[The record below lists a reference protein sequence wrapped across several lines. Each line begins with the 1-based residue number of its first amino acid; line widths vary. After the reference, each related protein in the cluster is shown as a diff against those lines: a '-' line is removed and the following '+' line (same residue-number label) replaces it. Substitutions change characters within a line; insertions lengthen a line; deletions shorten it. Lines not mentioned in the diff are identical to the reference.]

1 MIDDVVPDLDDYK
14 PKRLVSVSPG
24 TRCVLLG
31 VEGIRPSR
39 HIPRGRR
46 HRRMIHRA
54 ESRSD
59 EDCRFRR
66 SQKERGRG
74 LMRRLLD
81 LGITKGCTFTVVQG
95 GGRGPVLIEVRGT
108 RIALGHHM
116 ACRIL
121 VREVSSTVED

>member
-1 MIDDVVPDLDDYK
+1 VIDDVPDLDDYK

-24 TRCVLLG
+24 TKCVLLG

-39 HIPRGRR
+39 HIPRGGR
-46 HRRMIHRA
+46 HRRRIHRA

-95 GGRGPVLIEVRGT
+95 RGT

-121 VREVSSTVED
+121 VREVPKSVED